1 MSDQKNDSTTK
12 KSRLHPRNK
21 HQDRYDFAAL
31 TQTLPE
37 LAPFAIK
44 NKYGAETID
53 FFNPDAV
60 RTLNK
65 ALLMNQYGIDFWEIP
80 THHLCPPIPGRADYI
95 HHMADV
101 LCASNYGKIPT
112 GKLIKCLDVGV
123 GANCIYP
130 IIGVHEYGW
139 SFIGSD
145 IDKKALASAE
155 KICSENPHLTDLV
168 ELRLQQNPAD
178 TFSSILANSERVDLT
193 ICNPPFHRSHEEA
206 REGTL
211 RKLNN
216 LKQEKVSKAD
226 LNFGGK
232 HSELCTKG
240 GEKQFIINMVRQS
253 KHFAKSCF
261 WFSTLVSKQSN
272 LQAIYDALAKADVEE
287 YETIP
292 MGTGN
297 KTSRIVVWSF
307 LDQKERI
314 QWTKERWGNGER

>member
-1 MSDQKNDSTTK
+1 MSDTNNEQAGK
-12 KSRLHPRNK
+12 KTRLHPRNK
-21 HQDRYDFAAL
+21 HQERYDFAAL
-31 TQTLPE
+31 IQTLPD
-37 LAPFAIK
+37 LAPFAVK
-44 NKYGAETID
+44 NKYGDQTID
-53 FFNPDAV
+53 FFDATAV

-65 ALLMNQYGIDFWEIP
+65 ALLMHQYGIGFWEIP
-80 THHLCPPIPGRADYI
+80 THYLCPPIPGRADYI
-95 HHMADV
+95 HHIADV
-101 LCASNYGKIPT
+101 LCASNYGKIPI
-112 GKLIKCLDVGV
+112 GKQIKCLDIGV

-139 SFIGSD
+139 SFIGSE
-145 IDKKALASAE
+145 IDKPAITAAE
-155 KICSENPHLTDLV
+155 KICIENPHLTERV
-168 ELRLQQNPAD
+168 EIRFQKNPSD
-178 TFSSILANSERVDLT
+178 TFTSILADGERVDLT

-211 RKLNN
+211 RKLSN
-216 LKQEKVSKAD
+216 LKEEKVSKAD

-240 GEKQFIINMVRQS
+240 GEKQFIVNMIQQS
-253 KHFAKSCF
+253 KRFAKSCF

-272 LQAIYDALAKADVEE
+272 LQAIYDALAKVDVEE
-287 YETIP
+287 YDTIP

-314 QWTKERWGNGER
+314 QWSKERWANR

>member
-1 MSDQKNDSTTK
+1 MSAANNEQAIK
-12 KSRLHPRNK
+12 KTRLHPRNK
-21 HQDRYDFAAL
+21 HQERYDFAAL
-31 TQTLPE
+31 TKTLPD
-37 LAPFAIK
+37 LAPFAVK
-44 NKYGAETID
+44 NKYGDETID

-65 ALLMNQYGIDFWEIP
+65 ALLMNQYGITYWEIP
-80 THHLCPPIPGRADYI
+80 THYLCPPIPGRADYI

-112 GKLIKCLDVGV
+112 GNRITCLDIGV

-139 SFIGSD
+139 SFIGSE
-145 IDKKALASAE
+145 IDKNAIASAE
-155 KICSENPHLTDLV
+155 KICAKNSNLTGRVD
-168 ELRLQQNPAD
+168 LRLQKNPSD
-178 TFSSILANSERVDLT
+178 TFASILADGERVDLS

-216 LKQEKVSKAD
+216 LRDDKVSKAE

-240 GEKQFIINMVRQS
+240 GEKQFIVNMIHQS
-253 KHFAKSCF
+253 KRVAKSCF

-272 LQAIYDALAKADVEE
+272 LQAIYDALAKVDVEE
-287 YETIP
+287 YNTIP

-314 QWTKERWGNGER
+314 QWAKERWGNE